1 MISLARD
8 TVKWVQDRMWNKRLY
23 ERKKRPMNT
32 AKDEVKSLLE
42 KLPDNCTIEDIQY
55 HLYVIEKIR
64 KGIERAEKEG
74 TVSQEDVEKR
84 FSRWPTK

>member
-1 MISLARD
+1 
-8 TVKWVQDRMWNKRLY
+8 
-23 ERKKRPMNT
+23 MNT
-32 AKDEVKSLLE
+32 AKDEVKSLLK

-55 HLYVIEKIR
+55 HLYVIEKIH